1 MRHLLLPLLLLGAS
15 TAQAQSLN
23 FINGGGPLKGSNTS
37 VVIQGEGSCSHHRQS
52 PPTLGVGVG
61 VAQPL
66 MLPGT
71 FGHGT
76 AVPTPSSVADPNTV
90 GGVFFRIPLTKDS
103 DRCKEFLAIQKA
115 RAKLKLAQD
124 LHASGL
130 IDTAELNKVSTAAY
144 QLLNK

>member
-1 MRHLLLPLLLLGAS
+1 MRHLIPALLLLGAG

-23 FINGGGPLKGSNTS
+23 FINGGGPLQGSKQTIT
-37 VVIQGEGSCSHHRQS
+37 IQGEGTCSHHRQS

-76 AVPTPSSVADPNTV
+76 AVPTPSSVADANTV
-90 GGVFFRIPLTKDS
+90 GGIFFRIPLTKDS
-103 DRCKEFLAIQKA
+103 DKCEKFLTVQQA
-115 RAKLKLAQD
+115 RARLALARE
-124 LHASGL
+124 LHQTGEITDEQLSEISKQAFK
-130 IDTAELNKVSTAAY
+130 ALN
-144 QLLNK
+144 

>member
-1 MRHLLLPLLLLGAS
+1 MIPALLLLSAG

-37 VVIQGEGSCSHHRQS
+37 VVIQGEGTCSHHRQS

-90 GGVFFRIPLTKDS
+90 GGVFFRIPLSGDS
-103 DRCKEFLAIQKA
+103 DRCKEYLAIQKA
-115 RAKLKLAQD
+115 RARLSLARE
-124 LHASGL
+124 LHEAGE
-130 IDTAELNKVSTAAY
+130 ITDKELSVISKEAYKV
-144 QLLNK
+144 LN

>member
-1 MRHLLLPLLLLGAS
+1 MRLLLPALLLLGTG

-90 GGVFFRIPLTKDS
+90 GGVFIRIPLTKDS
-103 DRCKEFLAIQKA
+103 DKCKEFLALQQAKA
-115 RAKLKLAQD
+115 RLALARE
-124 LHASGL
+124 LHQAGEITDEQLAVISKE
-130 IDTAELNKVSTAAY
+130 AFEALN
-144 QLLNK
+144 

>member
-1 MRHLLLPLLLLGAS
+1 MIPALLLLSAG

-76 AVPTPSSVADPNTV
+76 AVPTPSSVADANTV
-90 GGVFFRIPLTKDS
+90 GGVFFRIPLSGDS
-103 DRCKEFLAIQKA
+103 DRCKEYLAIQKA
-115 RAKLKLAQD
+115 RARLSLARE
-124 LHASGL
+124 LHEAGE
-130 IDTAELNKVSTAAY
+130 ITDKELSVISKEAYKV
-144 QLLNK
+144 LN

>member
-103 DRCKEFLAIQKA
+103 DRCEKFLTVQLA
-115 RAKLKLAQD
+115 RARLALARE
-124 LHASGL
+124 LHQAGEITDEQLSD
-130 IDTAELNKVSTAAY
+130 ISKQAFEALN
-144 QLLNK
+144 

>member
-1 MRHLLLPLLLLGAS
+1 MRPFLLPLLFLTAG

-23 FINGGGPLKGSNTS
+23 FINGGGPLRGSNTA

-61 VAQPL
+61 VQQPL
-66 MLPGT
+66 RVPGT

-76 AVPTPSSVADPNTV
+76 ALPTPSSVADSKPV

-103 DRCKEFLAIQKA
+103 DKCKEFLTLQQAKA
-115 RAKLKLAQD
+115 RLALARD
-124 LHASGL
+124 LYQAGKITDKQLDAISNE
-130 IDTAELNKVSTAAY
+130 AYEALN
-144 QLLNK
+144 

>member
-1 MRHLLLPLLLLGAS
+1 MRLLIPALLLLGTG

-23 FINGGGPLKGSNTS
+23 FINGGGPLKGANTS

-90 GGVFFRIPLTKDS
+90 GGVFFRIPLSGDS
-103 DRCKEFLAIQKA
+103 DRCKEFLAVQKA
-115 RAKLKLAQD
+115 RARLALARD
-124 LHASGL
+124 LHSAGEIS
-130 IDTAELNKVSTAAY
+130 AEELSAISKEAAKALN
-144 QLLNK
+144 

>member
-1 MRHLLLPLLLLGAS
+1 MYRWLPALLLLGAG

-23 FINGGGPLKGSNTS
+23 FINGGGPLHGSNTS

-61 VAQPL
+61 VQQPL
-66 MLPGT
+66 RVPGT

-76 AVPTPSSVADPNTV
+76 ALPTPSSVADSKPV

-103 DRCKEFLAIQKA
+103 DKCKDFLAVQKA
-115 RAKLKLAQD
+115 KARLSLARE
-124 LHASGL
+124 LHKNGAITDEKMAS
-130 IDTAELNKVSTAAY
+130 ISREASE
-144 QLLNK
+144 LLN

>member
-1 MRHLLLPLLLLGAS
+1 M
-15 TAQAQSLN
+15 
-23 FINGGGPLKGSNTS
+23 
-37 VVIQGEGSCSHHRQS
+37 VIQGEGSCSHHRQS

-90 GGVFFRIPLTKDS
+90 GGIFFRIPLTKDS
-103 DRCKEFLAIQKA
+103 NKCEKFLTVQQA
-115 RAKLKLAQD
+115 RARLALARE
-124 LHASGL
+124 LHQAGEITDEQLADISKQ
-130 IDTAELNKVSTAAY
+130 AFEALN
-144 QLLNK
+144 

>member
-1 MRHLLLPLLLLGAS
+1 MRLLLPTLLLLGAG

-76 AVPTPSSVADPNTV
+76 AVPTPSSVADANTV
-90 GGVFFRIPLTKDS
+90 GGVFFRIPLTKDD
-103 DRCKEFLAIQKA
+103 DRCKKFLALQTAKA
-115 RAKLKLAQD
+115 RLALARE
-124 LHASGL
+124 LHQAGEITDEQLS
-130 IDTAELNKVSTAAY
+130 DVSKEAFEALN
-144 QLLNK
+144 

>member
-1 MRHLLLPLLLLGAS
+1 MRHLLLPLLFLTAG

-76 AVPTPSSVADPNTV
+76 AVPTPSSVADANTV
-90 GGVFFRIPLTKDS
+90 GGIFFRVPLTKDS
-103 DRCKEFLAIQKA
+103 DKCKEFLTLQQAKA
-115 RAKLKLAQD
+115 RLALARE
-124 LHASGL
+124 LHAAGEITDQQLSE
-130 IDTAELNKVSTAAY
+130 ISKEAYKALN
-144 QLLNK
+144 

>member
-1 MRHLLLPLLLLGAS
+1 MRHLIPALLLLGAG

-61 VAQPL
+61 VQQPL
-66 MLPGT
+66 RVPGT

-76 AVPTPSSVADPNTV
+76 ALPTPSSVADSKPV
-90 GGVFFRIPLTKDS
+90 GGIFFRIPLTKDS
-103 DRCKEFLAIQKA
+103 DKCEDFLTMQKA
-115 RAKLKLAQD
+115 KARLSLARE
-124 LHASGL
+124 LHQSGKITDKQL
-130 IDTAELNKVSTAAY
+130 DAITDEAYKALN
-144 QLLNK
+144 